1 MADKISINN
10 PGQLPVIIF
19 SCGTYKQIVVNPSQ
33 TVEIELGQ
41 TKLISPEEQASYY
54 LGLNGF
60 QGLTVNANKG
70 QDDNYTATIVNNED
84 LPVIIFECGTY
95 KQMVIESKETTTLS
109 LAGKPAVSPY
119 EEKIYY
125 MNLNGYQGLVIEE
138 VEETTGSIKVTVLKA
153 EDDSPIQGAT
163 ITGTGVTFE
172 ATGSDGTSTATDVA
186 AGNVTLTIAAS
197 GYTSKEQEVTV
208 TAGETAEQTVKLT
221 VSA

>member
-10 PGQLPVIIF
+10 PGKLPVIIF

-41 TKLISPEEQASYY
+41 TKLISPEEQSSYY

-60 QGLTVNANKG
+60 QGLTVNVNKG

-95 KQMVIESKETTTLS
+95 NQMVIESKETTTLS

-125 MNLNGYQGLVIEE
+125 MNLNGYQGLVIESK
-138 VEETTGSIKVTVLKA
+138 ETTGSIKVTVLKA

-172 ATGSDGTSTATDVA
+172 ATGSDGTSTATGVA
-186 AGNVTLTIAAS
+186 VGKVTLTIAAS

-221 VSA
+221 VSV

>member
-19 SCGTYKQIVVNPSQ
+19 SCGRYKQIVVNPSQ

-41 TKLISPEEQASYY
+41 TKLISPKEQASYY
-54 LGLNGF
+54 RGLNGF
-60 QGLTVNANKG
+60 QGLTVNVNKG

-109 LAGKPAVSPY
+109 LTGKPAVSPY

-172 ATGSDGTSTATDVA
+172 ATGSDGTSTATGVA
-186 AGNVTLTIAAS
+186 AGDVTLTIAAS

>member
-10 PGQLPVIIF
+10 PGKLPVIIF
-19 SCGTYKQIVVNPSQ
+19 SCGRYKQIVVNPSQ

-41 TKLISPEEQASYY
+41 TKLISPEEQSSYY

-60 QGLTVNANKG
+60 QGLTVNVNKG

-95 KQMVIESKETTTLS
+95 NQMVIESKETTTLS

-125 MNLNGYQGLVIEE
+125 MNLNGYQGLVIESK
-138 VEETTGSIKVTVLKA
+138 ETTGSIKVTVLKA

-172 ATGSDGTSTATDVA
+172 ATGSDGTSTATGVA
-186 AGNVTLTIAAS
+186 VGKVTLTIAAS

>member
-10 PGQLPVIIF
+10 PGKLPVIIF
-19 SCGTYKQIVVNPSQ
+19 SCGRYKQMVINPDQ

-41 TKLISPEEQASYY
+41 SKLISSEEQGSYY
-54 LGLNGF
+54 KELDGF
-60 QGLTVNANKG
+60 QGLDISVNKG
-70 QDDNYTATIVNNED
+70 EDNNYTATIVNNKD

-95 KQMVIESKETTTLS
+95 KQMIIKSKDTTTLS
-109 LAGKPAVSPY
+109 LTGRSVTSPE
-119 EEKIYY
+119 EEKAYY

-172 ATGSDGTSTATDVA
+172 ATGSDGTSTATGVA

-208 TAGETAEQTVKLT
+208 TAGETTEQTVKLT

>member
-10 PGQLPVIIF
+10 PGKLPVIIF

-54 LGLNGF
+54 RGLNGF
-60 QGLTVNANKG
+60 QGLTVNVNKG

-95 KQMVIESKETTTLS
+95 NQMVIESKETTTLS

-125 MNLNGYQGLVIEE
+125 MNLNGYQGLVIESK
-138 VEETTGSIKVTVLKA
+138 ETTGSIKVTVLKA

-172 ATGSDGTSTATDVA
+172 ATGSDGTSTATGVA
-186 AGNVTLTIAAS
+186 VGKVTLTIAAS

>member
-10 PGQLPVIIF
+10 PGKLPVIIF

-60 QGLTVNANKG
+60 QGLTVNVNKG

-95 KQMVIESKETTTLS
+95 NQMVIESKETTTLS

-125 MNLNGYQGLVIEE
+125 MNLNGYQGLVIESK
-138 VEETTGSIKVTVLKA
+138 ETTGSIKVTVLKA

-172 ATGSDGTSTATDVA
+172 ATGSDGTSTATGVA
-186 AGNVTLTIAAS
+186 VGKVTLTIAAS